1 MSKVMITVVVPI
13 YNMEAYIDRCM
24 SMLLNQTYPM
34 YEILLVDDG
43 STDNSTQI
51 CEKYVQ
57 KYSNKVRYIHKKN
70 GGLSSAR
77 NCGIDHARGQYII
90 FPDPDDWVE
99 LDYLERLAELRNIYP
114 NALVCTGYIVEYE
127 SGGAIHTE
135 KDTMQVFNQR
145 KGLLRLIQTPA
156 IGGFAWNKL
165 YDIRIIQNN
174 QMRFLDDV
182 GTKEDLDFAARYVKH
197 IDEVV
202 YAPNYVTY
210 HYFQRVGSATW
221 SGYSQKR
228 FDGLRV
234 YEKMIAANPD
244 DSELICAAKSSI
256 CSASLNLI
264 AMYLKDGINQ
274 PYQWEVLG
282 DNIRNNWKAVLFDSS
297 CSVKRKLA
305 VLAARINLHLVKFF
319 YR

>member
-1 MSKVMITVVVPI
+1 MSKIMITVVVPV

-24 SMLLNQTYPM
+24 ATLLNQTYSM

-43 STDNSTQI
+43 STDNSMQL
-51 CEKYVQ
+51 CEEYAQ
-57 KYSNKVRYIHKKN
+57 KYSDKVRCIHKKN

-77 NCGIDHARGQYII
+77 NYGIDHARGQYII

-99 LDYLERLAELRNIYP
+99 LDYLERLAELRTTYP

-127 SGGAIHTE
+127 NEESIHTQKNSLKE
-135 KDTMQVFNQR
+135 FSQQN
-145 KGLLRLIQTPA
+145 GLLRLIQTPS

-165 YDIRIIQNN
+165 YDIRIIQDN
-174 QMRFLDDV
+174 QLRFLDNV
-182 GTKEDLDFAARYVKH
+182 GTKEDLDFAARYIKC
-197 IDEVV
+197 IDQVV
-202 YAPNYVTY
+202 YAPNYATY
-210 HYFQRVGSATW
+210 HYFQRAGSATW

-234 YEKMIAANPD
+234 YEKIIADNLD
-244 DSELICAAKSSI
+244 HSELIRAAKSSV

-264 AMYLKDGINQ
+264 AMYLKDEVEQ
-274 PYQWEVLG
+274 PYQWEILVH
-282 DNIRNNWKAVLFDSS
+282 NIRNNWKAVFFDSS
-297 CSVKRKLA
+297 CSLKRKLA
-305 VLAARINLHLVKFF
+305 VLAACINPHLVRLF